1 MHAHVHA
8 HVFFWGDTGVQR
20 DYLGVSSLGELSFSS
35 CLKISFLHKGYSGH
49 VCKERFLFQCGIL
62 KNVSMACNCVLS
74 RHLKIMIT
82 KHFSLLIALTRVLGI
97 TLSQGRGE
105 RKLCRTSSDN
115 RMTSQVCLKEA
126 PSEFGS

>member
-1 MHAHVHA
+1 MCVCLSVSECVCVCLEGNQERPLRSFKSFWTVFSFMFKKKFMRYAAHVYKQ
-8 HVFFWGDTGVQR
+8 D
-20 DYLGVSSLGELSFSS
+20 
-35 CLKISFLHKGYSGH
+35 
-49 VCKERFLFQCGIL
+49 FLFQCGIL
-62 KNVSMACNCVLS
+62 NVSMACNCVLS

-82 KHFSLLIALTRVLGI
+82 KHFSLLTALTRVLGI

-105 RKLCRTSSDN
+105 KRLCRTSSDN